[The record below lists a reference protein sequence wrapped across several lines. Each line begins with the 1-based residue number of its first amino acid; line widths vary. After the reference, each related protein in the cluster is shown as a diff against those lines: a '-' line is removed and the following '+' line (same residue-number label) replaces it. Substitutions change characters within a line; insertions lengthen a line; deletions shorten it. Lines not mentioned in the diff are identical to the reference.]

1 MDRIKTRH
9 NTGLGLLERHGPQT
23 LVNDA
28 IPKSIEC
35 AAPTDFFLT
44 VEEAPGLGIRPGP
57 CCCDA
62 VKFFQT
68 SLQGVEPSAAG
79 HLGFDLL
86 C

>member
-1 MDRIKTRH
+1 MDRMKTSH
-9 NTGLGLLERHGPQT
+9 NAGLGFFERHGPQT
-23 LVNDA
+23 LVDDA
-28 IPKSIEC
+28 IPESIER
-35 AAPTDFFLT
+35 AAPPDFFWT
-44 VEEAPGLGIRPGP
+44 TEEAPGLGIRRAP
-57 CCCDA
+57 CCCDV